1 MPANGLAEA
10 RAGYFIKTFLFS
22 MYFNSKNGQFYPNLG
37 SNYISFRKVVF
48 MAVIMDHKKSTAIKK
63 YSRLS
68 LSRTP
73 RDSIKYFEISVPRH
87 IRFAE
92 FRKNYSNNHI

>member
-1 MPANGLAEA
+1 MHIQMPANGLAEA

-48 MAVIMDHKKSTAIKK
+48 MAVIMDHKKSTAIKNMQFTET
-63 YSRLS
+63 LF
-68 LSRTP
+68 
-73 RDSIKYFEISVPRH
+73 SIIL
-87 IRFAE
+87 
-92 FRKNYSNNHI
+92 